1 VVRPGHEGAKR
12 DGLFLNQE
20 RTIMLGKVKTLI
32 GFKLN
37 CLDGE
42 IGTVKEFYFD
52 DRHWIIRYLVA
63 DTGH

>member
-1 VVRPGHEGAKR
+1 
-12 DGLFLNQE
+12 
-20 RTIMLGKVKTLI
+20 MLGKVKTLI